1 MLINVAESERALL
14 FCSMKAFA
22 VTTETKNALQKIAR
36 NDSCCHRQVLRYRG
50 KRRKGRKERLP

>member
-14 FCSMKAFA
+14 FCSMKAFV

-36 NDSCCHRQVLRYRG
+36 
-50 KRRKGRKERLP
+50 K